1 MGGLRSMPGLI
12 SARYDGMV
20 DLPQT
25 WFDWT
30 DQILSALTSP
40 SSSVSTTSL
49 ASVGL
54 ARFCTTLEVRAPPL
68 QIVVALNRC
77 EYGIRSRAPAACQ
90 TSLGIKP

>member
-1 MGGLRSMPGLI
+1 
-12 SARYDGMV
+12 
-20 DLPQT
+20 
-25 WFDWT
+25 
-30 DQILSALTSP
+30 
-40 SSSVSTTSL
+40 
-49 ASVGL
+49 L